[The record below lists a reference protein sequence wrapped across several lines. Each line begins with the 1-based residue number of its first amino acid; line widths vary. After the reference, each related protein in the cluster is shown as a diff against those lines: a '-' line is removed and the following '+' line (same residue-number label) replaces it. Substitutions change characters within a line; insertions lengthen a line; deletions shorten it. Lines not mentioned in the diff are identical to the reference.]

1 MESISKENDL
11 VQHKTEDIDKKSII
25 ISGSGK
31 NFRFYIT
38 NLESYL
44 NKDKVTK
51 EFKSYGEIKEICVK
65 KSSYTKYYLA
75 YIKISN
81 LTKSA
86 EEIIS
91 LFYKR

>member
-1 MESISKENDL
+1 MESISKQNDIG
-11 VQHKTEDIDKKSII
+11 QHKTEEINKERII
-25 ISGSGK
+25 NSGSGRS
-31 NFRFYIT
+31 FRFYIT

-51 EFKSYGEIKEICVK
+51 EFKSYGEIKEVCVK